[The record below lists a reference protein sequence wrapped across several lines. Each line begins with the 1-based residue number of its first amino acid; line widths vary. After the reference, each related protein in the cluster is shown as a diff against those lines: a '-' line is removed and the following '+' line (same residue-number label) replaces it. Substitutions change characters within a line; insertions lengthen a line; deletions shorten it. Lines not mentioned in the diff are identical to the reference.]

1 MEKKLTIALI
11 LALSVL
17 CMLLLTEHIA
27 PTHHEK
33 YEPDSLPTQPKADK
47 PAQPVKEITL
57 KRQ

>member
-17 CMLLLTEHIA
+17 CMLLLTEHVPSINR
-27 PTHHEK
+27 EK
-33 YEPDSLPTQPKADK
+33 YEPDSLSTQPKADK

>member
-1 MEKKLTIALI
+1 MEKKLIIALI
-11 LALSVL
+11 LTLSVL
-17 CMLLLTEHIA
+17 SLLLLTEHIT
-27 PTHHEK
+27 PTYRE